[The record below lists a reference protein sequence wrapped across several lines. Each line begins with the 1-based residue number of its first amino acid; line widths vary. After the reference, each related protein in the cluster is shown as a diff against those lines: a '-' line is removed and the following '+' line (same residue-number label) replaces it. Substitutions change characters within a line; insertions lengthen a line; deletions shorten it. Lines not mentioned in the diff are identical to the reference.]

1 MREDTQREKRGKQ
14 AISPAR
20 FVSLE
25 DECTVDGAVAPQT
38 NYKIHQ
44 KISDSVTL
52 RIHLKLRFVCSQT
65 FSVFRNLRQISMNF
79 SSGFFNEAWILLEV
93 ASPVPQPN

>member
-14 AISPAR
+14 AISPAF

-38 NYKIHQ
+38 SYN
-44 KISDSVTL
+44 
-52 RIHLKLRFVCSQT
+52 IHLT
-65 FSVFRNLRQISMNF
+65 IFSL
-79 SSGFFNEAWILLEV
+79 
-93 ASPVPQPN
+93 